1 MAMVLPFE
9 VVVKAFS
16 RRLRSEDY
24 GGLLSGVNA
33 HPDDETKVRREHPTQ
48 CGTLTLYMP
57 CTPGTASISHVAWEI
72 DRTSADWV
80 SREQTL
86 WGGVHGGMR
95 IALVGTSRLYSRER
109 V

>member
-33 HPDDETKVRREHPTQ
+33 HADDETKVRREHPTQ

-72 DRTSADWV
+72 DRTSEDWV
-80 SREQTL
+80 SRGRTL
-86 WGGVHGGMR
+86 RGGVNDDVR
-95 IALVGTSRLYSRER
+95 IALVKDSTLYFRKE